1 MYTKSVLSLCC
12 SMSCQ
17 TRRVC
22 SILLFLSLLSSPDT
36 FTCVFLPSHPFLLCL
51 CWLCPFPLQLLLKRH
66 PWIHL
71 ALLLIPIACRYT
83 CLCLD
88 GMVSRRCTTLFPLSF
103 YLLRIGS
110 SCLRLSC
117 ISFGNCLP
125 REILVPFSLEAVLRT
140 SSRCGY
146 LLNFATIGRGLW
158 SCFRPS
164 L

>member
-1 MYTKSVLSLCC
+1 MFHPI
-12 SMSCQ
+12 
-17 TRRVC
+17 
-22 SILLFLSLLSSPDT
+22 ILKLV
-36 FTCVFLPSHPFLLCL
+36 VFFCHLYLRDPPLAPFPVVP

-66 PWIHL
+66 PWIRL
-71 ALLLIPIACRYT
+71 ALLLIPTACRYT
-83 CLCLD
+83 RLCLD
-88 GMVSRRCTTLFPLSF
+88 GMVSRRCTTLFPLAFS
-103 YLLRIGS
+103 LLRTGS

-117 ISFGNCLP
+117 ISFGNCSP
-125 REILVPFSLEAVLRT
+125 RDIHLLVPLSLEAVLLT